1 MPQQWEKLKI
11 KQSLFMKASKKWV
24 RRKVKSERRKDDKKN
39 ENT

>member
-11 KQSLFMKASKKWV
+11 KQSLFMKKEEKEEKSRPKW
-24 RRKVKSERRKDDKKN
+24 KEDKKN